1 MANRATV
8 TFHTSPDVK
17 ERLARLARL
26 TQRST
31 SFLSNEAVERYL
43 AEEEAFVA
51 AVEEGLTQ
59 AEAGELIEHDR
70 AVAQLRQRGSETP
83 LPASSAHRE

>member
-1 MANRATV
+1 MTTRATV
-8 TFHTSPDVK
+8 TFHTSPKTK

-26 TQRST
+26 TKRSS

-51 AVEEGLTQ
+51 AVGEGLAQ
-59 AEAGELIEHDR
+59 ADAGELIEHDA
-70 AVAQLRQRGSETP
+70 AVAQLRQRGDETP
-83 LPASSAHRE
+83 MPPPSADPE